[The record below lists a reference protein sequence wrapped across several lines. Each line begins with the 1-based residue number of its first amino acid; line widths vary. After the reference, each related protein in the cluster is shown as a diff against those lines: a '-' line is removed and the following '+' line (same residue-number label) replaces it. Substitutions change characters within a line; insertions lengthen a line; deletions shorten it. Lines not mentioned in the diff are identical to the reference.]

1 MLESLGVNMCCLLQL
16 EYDPPMKK
24 LRNLYFNDSNIFSSV
39 LAVDNDSNIFSSVLA
54 VDQQGLLNITA
65 KLGPSVLDIE
75 LSEEEWIRYC
85 MPRYNSRVYLI
96 KVLTNQSF
104 LSGI

>member
-24 LRNLYFNDSNIFSSV
+24 LRNLYF
-39 LAVDNDSNIFSSVLA
+39 NDSNIFSSVLA